1 MLKIIL
7 LGWVGGIALM
17 GINLPLIMQYGK
29 VGRALLLLAFIF
41 YLFKRSVFVSRP
53 FLKAMYSLLC
63 AASLFVVGYQYAEN
77 ALVER
82 LQQREMDSKNLDIIV
97 YINQLSEEKDNKV
110 QQSAQVLNLSK
121 DPVNWLLYL
130 KNDNQSMLK
139 SNQELQLGHYYRL
152 SGKTKPAHSYA
163 TAGAF
168 DQEKWF
174 IQRNIMS
181 GFIVQY
187 IEPLSLDEIYRLG
200 YQQHSREQQS
210 FFNRFQIN
218 IEKLRLTF
226 RHLLENSS
234 LQQKGLILAL
244 LTGDES
250 LLSDETQIQFK
261 QLGIAHL
268 LAISGPHVLIFAIM
282 LSWSCHQV
290 ICRYYPQIYLWKPK
304 QVLMAIPCCFGVL
317 IYTAFVGFEIPALR
331 TLLSVFIFI
340 SFILLKQPLKPF
352 ALLIYSASLLL
363 LMDPFSVLSA
373 GFWLSYGACFILLR
387 IYQTIVQIPDQ
398 HFLSLRSKMIF
409 MTKVLIESQGKIFIA
424 LSPLTLLFFQQ
435 ISWIAPLTNIVAVPI
450 VGGII
455 VPLNI
460 LAACIWFIVKPFG
473 NMLFYFNDILL
484 SILLSC
490 LGLLE
495 KLSLPLQGISL
506 TPLALF
512 AVSLGILILFLPK
525 GILPKTWGML
535 CCLPLIV
542 VNKTNQPIQLHILDV
557 GQGQAIFLQ
566 QPEQN
571 WLIDTGGSY
580 DEKIFSI
587 GQNVVVPFLR
597 QQGVKRLDRVVLS
610 HLDQDHSGAF
620 PFIQQEIPV
629 KQVLS
634 NEQSSTTLKQPFQYC
649 HQGQQWQYP
658 ELDIQILW
666 PKEKDLAFVHSEQN
680 QYSCVVYLHF
690 KGISDYQNFLIMGD
704 AGWEAEYELLKDY
717 PSLKVD
723 VLVLGHHG
731 SKHSSAYD
739 FLATLKP
746 KLAIASA
753 GFDNRYGHP
762 SQEVINRLKA
772 LHIPLKST
780 VEQGTLS
787 FVLENQKMIL
797 HNRRFERLWL
807 RRVP

>member
-1 MLKIIL
+1 MFKIIL

-17 GINLPLIMQYGK
+17 GIDFPLIMQYEK
-29 VGRALLLLAFIF
+29 VGEALLLLAFIF
-41 YLFKRSVFVSRP
+41 YLYKRSVFVSRP

-110 QQSAQVLNLSK
+110 QQNAQVLNLSK

-218 IEKLRLTF
+218 IEKLRLNF
-226 RHLLENSS
+226 RHLLQNSS

-290 ICRYYPQIYLWKPK
+290 ICRYYPQIYLWKLK

-340 SFILLKQPLKPF
+340 SFIVLKQPLKPF
-352 ALLIYSASLLL
+352 ALLVYSASLLL

-398 HFLSLRSKMIF
+398 HFLSLRSKMNF

-460 LAACIWFIVKPFG
+460 LAACTWFIVKPFG

-506 TPLALF
+506 TPLYLLAISF
-512 AVSLGILILFLPK
+512 AIIILFLPK
-525 GILPKTWGML
+525 GILPKTWGIL
-535 CCLPLIV
+535 CCLPLVIV
-542 VNKTNQPIQLHILDV
+542 NNTSQQIQLNILDV

-566 QPEQN
+566 HFEQN

-629 KQVLS
+629 KQ
-634 NEQSSTTLKQPFQYC
+634 
-649 HQGQQWQYP
+649 
-658 ELDIQILW
+658 
-666 PKEKDLAFVHSEQN
+666 
-680 QYSCVVYLHF
+680 
-690 KGISDYQNFLIMGD
+690 
-704 AGWEAEYELLKDY
+704 
-717 PSLKVD
+717 
-723 VLVLGHHG
+723 
-731 SKHSSAYD
+731 
-739 FLATLKP
+739 
-746 KLAIASA
+746 
-753 GFDNRYGHP
+753 
-762 SQEVINRLKA
+762 
-772 LHIPLKST
+772 
-780 VEQGTLS
+780 
-787 FVLENQKMIL
+787 
-797 HNRRFERLWL
+797 
-807 RRVP
+807 

>member
-290 ICRYYPQIYLWKPK
+290 ICRYYPQICLWKPK

-666 PKEKDLAFVHSEQN
+666 PKEKDLAFVHSQQN

>member
-1 MLKIIL
+1 MFKIIL

-17 GINLPLIMQYGK
+17 GIDFPLIMQYEK
-29 VGRALLLLAFIF
+29 VGEALLLLAFIF
-41 YLFKRSVFVSRP
+41 YLYKRSVFVSRP

-110 QQSAQVLNLSK
+110 QQNAQVLNLSK

-218 IEKLRLTF
+218 IEKLRLNV
-226 RHLLENSS
+226 RHLLQNSS

-340 SFILLKQPLKPF
+340 SFIVLKQPLKPF
-352 ALLIYSASLLL
+352 ALLVYSASLLL

-398 HFLSLRSKMIF
+398 HFLSLRSKMNF

-460 LAACIWFIVKPFG
+460 LAACTWFIVKPFG

-506 TPLALF
+506 TPLYLLAISF
-512 AVSLGILILFLPK
+512 AIIILFLPK
-525 GILPKTWGML
+525 GILPKTWGIL
-535 CCLPLIV
+535 CCLPLVIV
-542 VNKTNQPIQLHILDV
+542 NNTSQQIQLNILDV

-566 QPEQN
+566 HFEQN

-666 PKEKDLAFVHSEQN
+666 PKEKDLAFVHSQQN

-704 AGWEAEYELLKDY
+704 AGWEAEYELLEDY

-753 GFDNRYGHP
+753 GFDNPYGHP

-787 FVLENQKMIL
+787 FVLENQKIVL

>member
-7 LGWVGGIALM
+7 LGWIGGIALM

-29 VGRALLLLAFIF
+29 VGKALLLLAFIF

-53 FLKAMYSLLC
+53 FLKVMYSLLC
-63 AASLFVVGYQYAEN
+63 AASLFVVGDQYAEN

-130 KNDNQSMLK
+130 KNDNQRILK

-234 LQQKGLILAL
+234 LHQKGLILAL

-460 LAACIWFIVKPFG
+460 IAACTWFIAKPFG

-666 PKEKDLAFVHSEQN
+666 PKEKDLAFVHSQQN

>member
-29 VGRALLLLAFIF
+29 VGKALLLLAFLF

-110 QQSAQVLNLSK
+110 QQNAQVLNLSK

-130 KNDNQSMLK
+130 KNDNQSILK

-187 IEPLSLDEIYRLG
+187 MEPLSLDQIYRLG

-282 LSWSCHQV
+282 LSWFCHQV

-340 SFILLKQPLKPF
+340 SFIVLKQPLKPF
-352 ALLIYSASLLL
+352 ALLVYSASLLL

-460 LAACIWFIVKPFG
+460 LAACTWFIVKPFG

-620 PFIQQEIPV
+620 PFIQQEIPI

-704 AGWEAEYELLKDY
+704 AGWEAEYELLEDY

-787 FVLENQKMIL
+787 FVLENQKIVL

>member
-63 AASLFVVGYQYAEN
+63 AASLFVVGYRYAEN

-110 QQSAQVLNLSK
+110 QQNAQVLNLSK

-130 KNDNQSMLK
+130 KNDNQSVLK

-181 GFIVQY
+181 GFIVQH
-187 IEPLSLDEIYRLG
+187 IEPLSRDEIYRLG

-218 IEKLRLTF
+218 IEKLRLNF
-226 RHLLENSS
+226 RHLLQNSS
-234 LQQKGLILAL
+234 LHQKGLILAL

-666 PKEKDLAFVHSEQN
+666 PKEKDLAFVHSQQN

-704 AGWEAEYELLKDY
+704 AGWEAEYELLEDY

-787 FVLENQKMIL
+787 FVLENQKIVL

>member
-1 MLKIIL
+1 MFKIIL
-7 LGWVGGIALM
+7 LGWIGGIALM
-17 GINLPLIMQYGK
+17 GIDFPLIMQYEK
-29 VGRALLLLAFIF
+29 VGEALLLLAFIF
-41 YLFKRSVFVSRP
+41 YLYKRPMFVDRP
-53 FLKAMYSLLC
+53 FLKAVFCLLC
-63 AASLFVVGYQYAEN
+63 TTSLFMVGYYYAEK
-77 ALVER
+77 ALIER
-82 LQQREMDSKNLDIIV
+82 LEQRETDTRNLDIIV
-97 YINQLSEEKDNKV
+97 YINRLSEEKDNKV
-110 QQSAQVLNLSK
+110 QQTAQVLNLSK
-121 DPVNWLLYL
+121 EPVNWLLYL
-130 KNDNQSMLK
+130 KSNNQNLLK
-139 SNQELQLGHYYRL
+139 NNQNLELGHYYRI
-152 SGKTKPAHSYA
+152 SGKTRPAHSYA
-163 TAGAF
+163 TPGAF

-181 GFIVQY
+181 GFNVRY

-200 YQQHSREQQS
+200 YQQHLKEQQS
-210 FFNRFQIN
+210 FSNSFRLN
-218 IEKLRLTF
+218 IEKIRLTF
-226 RHLLENSS
+226 RQILNSS
-234 LQQKGLILAL
+234 SIQQKGLILAL

-250 LLSDETQIQFK
+250 LLSDETQLQFK
-261 QLGIAHL
+261 QLGISHL

-282 LSWSCHQV
+282 LSWACHQF
-290 ICRYYPQIYLWKPK
+290 ISRYYPQIYLWKPK
-304 QVLMAIPCCFGVL
+304 QVLMAVPCCLGVL

-331 TLLSVFIFI
+331 TLLSALIFI
-340 SFILLKQPLKPF
+340 GFLLLKQPIKPF
-352 ALLIYSASLLL
+352 TLLVYSASLLL

-387 IYQTIVQIPDQ
+387 IYQTIAQLPEQ
-398 HFLSLRSKMIF
+398 HFLSLNSKMIF
-409 MTKVLIESQGKIFIA
+409 MSKVLIESQGKIFIA

-435 ISWIAPLTNIVAVPI
+435 ISWVAPLTNIIAVPI
-450 VGGII
+450 VGSVI

-460 LAACIWFIVKPFG
+460 IAACAWFVVKPFG
-473 NMLFYFNDILL
+473 NMLFHFNDMLL

-506 TPLALF
+506 TPL
-512 AVSLGILILFLPK
+512 SLLAISCAIIILFLPK
-525 GILPKTWGML
+525 GILPKTWGIL
-535 CCLPLIV
+535 CCLPLVIM
-542 VNKTNQPIQLHILDV
+542 NKTSQQIQLNILDV

-566 QPEQN
+566 HSEQN

-597 QQGVKRLDRVVLS
+597 QQGVRQLDHVVLS

-620 PFIQQEIPV
+620 PIVEQEIPV
-629 KQVLS
+629 KQLIS
-634 NEQSSTTLKQPFQYC
+634 NEQLPNYLKQPFQYC
-649 HQGQQWQYP
+649 HQGQQWHYP

-666 PKEKDLAFVHSEQN
+666 PKEKDLAFVASNQN
-680 QYSCVVYLHF
+680 QYSCVVYLQF
-690 KGISDYQNFLIMGD
+690 KKVGGYQNFLIMGD

-717 PSLKVD
+717 PNLKID

-739 FLATLKP
+739 FLAILKP

-762 SQEVINRLKA
+762 SQQVIARLKA

-787 FVLENQKMIL
+787 FVLENHKIVL
-797 HNRRFERLWL
+797 HDRRLDRLWL
-807 RRVP
+807 SRGF

>member
-63 AASLFVVGYQYAEN
+63 AANLFVVGYQYAEN

-174 IQRNIMS
+174 IQRNMMS

-244 LTGDES
+244 LSGDES

-261 QLGIAHL
+261 HLGIAHL
-268 LAISGPHVLIFAIM
+268 LAISGPHVLIFAMM
-282 LSWSCHQV
+282 LSWVCHQL

-409 MTKVLIESQGKIFIA
+409 MTKMLIESQGKIFIA

-484 SILLSC
+484 NILLNC

-535 CCLPLIV
+535 CCIPLIV

-597 QQGVKRLDRVVLS
+597 QQGVKRLDRVVLT

-620 PFIQQEIPV
+620 PFIQQEIPI
-629 KQVLS
+629 KQLLS

-666 PKEKDLAFVHSEQN
+666 PKEKDLAFVHSQQN

-797 HNRRFERLWL
+797 HNRSFERLWL

>member
-7 LGWVGGIALM
+7 LGWIGGIALM
-17 GINLPLIMQYGK
+17 GIHLPLIMRYGEVAK
-29 VGRALLLLAFIF
+29 VLLLLAFIF
-41 YLFKRSVFVSRP
+41 YLFRRSVFVGRP
-53 FLKAMYSLLC
+53 LLKVIYCLLC
-63 AASLFVVGYQYAEN
+63 TTSLFVVGYQYAEN

-82 LQQREMDSKNLDIIV
+82 LQQRETDPKNVDIIV
-97 YINQLSEEKDNKV
+97 YIKKLSEEKDNKV
-110 QQSAQVLNLSK
+110 QQTAQVLNLSK
-121 DPVNWLLYL
+121 EPVNWLLYL
-130 KNDNQSMLK
+130 KNDNQRILK

-234 LQQKGLILAL
+234 LHQKGLILAL

-387 IYQTIVQIPDQ
+387 IYQTIVQIPEQ

-460 LAACIWFIVKPFG
+460 IAACTWFIAKPFG

-535 CCLPLIV
+535 CCIPLIV
-542 VNKTNQPIQLHILDV
+542 MNKTNQPIQLHILDV

-587 GQNVVVPFLR
+587 SQNVVVPFLR

-634 NEQSSTTLKQPFQYC
+634 NEQSSTILKQPFQYC

-666 PKEKDLAFVHSEQN
+666 PKEKDLAFVHFQQN

>member
-7 LGWVGGIALM
+7 LGWVVGIALM

-29 VGRALLLLAFIF
+29 VGKALLLLAFIF

-110 QQSAQVLNLSK
+110 QQNAQVLNLSK

-130 KNDNQSMLK
+130 KNDNQSVLK

-181 GFIVQY
+181 GFIVQH
-187 IEPLSLDEIYRLG
+187 IEPLSRDEIYRLG

-218 IEKLRLTF
+218 IEKLRLNF
-226 RHLLENSS
+226 RHLLQNSS

-282 LSWSCHQV
+282 LSWFCHQV

-340 SFILLKQPLKPF
+340 SFIVLKQPLKPF
-352 ALLIYSASLLL
+352 ALLVYSASLLL

-460 LAACIWFIVKPFG
+460 LAACTWFIVKPFG

-620 PFIQQEIPV
+620 PFIQQEIPI

-666 PKEKDLAFVHSEQN
+666 PKEKDLAFVHSQQN

-704 AGWEAEYELLKDY
+704 AGWEAEYELLEDY

-787 FVLENQKMIL
+787 FVLENQKIVL

>member
-666 PKEKDLAFVHSEQN
+666 PKEKDLAFVHSQQN

-787 FVLENQKMIL
+787 FVLENQKIVL

>member
-218 IEKLRLTF
+218 IEKLRLNF

-460 LAACIWFIVKPFG
+460 IAACIWFIVKPFG

-620 PFIQQEIPV
+620 PFIQQEIPI

-666 PKEKDLAFVHSEQN
+666 PKEKDLAFVHSQQN

-704 AGWEAEYELLKDY
+704 AGWEAEYELLEDY

-787 FVLENQKMIL
+787 FVLENQKIVL

>member
-7 LGWVGGIALM
+7 LGWIGGIALM

-29 VGRALLLLAFIF
+29 VGKALLLLAFIF

-53 FLKAMYSLLC
+53 FLKVMYSLLC

-130 KNDNQSMLK
+130 KNDNQRILK

-234 LQQKGLILAL
+234 LHQKGLILAL

-666 PKEKDLAFVHSEQN
+666 PKEKDLAFVHSQQN

>member
-29 VGRALLLLAFIF
+29 VGKALLLLAFLF

-110 QQSAQVLNLSK
+110 QQNAQVLNLSK

-130 KNDNQSMLK
+130 KNDNQSILK

-187 IEPLSLDEIYRLG
+187 IEPLSLDQIYRLG

-282 LSWSCHQV
+282 LSWFCHQV

-340 SFILLKQPLKPF
+340 SFIVLKQPLKPF
-352 ALLIYSASLLL
+352 ALLVYSASLLL

-455 VPLNI
+455 DPLNI
-460 LAACIWFIVKPFG
+460 LAACTWFIAKPFG

-620 PFIQQEIPV
+620 PFIQQEIPI

-704 AGWEAEYELLKDY
+704 AGWEAEYELLEDY

-787 FVLENQKMIL
+787 FVLENQKIVL

>member
-7 LGWVGGIALM
+7 LGWVVGIALM

-29 VGRALLLLAFIF
+29 VGKALLLLAFLF

-63 AASLFVVGYQYAEN
+63 AASFFVVGYQYAEN

-130 KNDNQSMLK
+130 KNDNQSVLK

-200 YQQHSREQQS
+200 YQQHLREQQS

-250 LLSDETQIQFK
+250 LLSDETQMQFK

-268 LAISGPHVLIFAIM
+268 LAISGPHVLIFAMM

-387 IYQTIVQIPDQ
+387 IYQTIVQISDQ

-460 LAACIWFIVKPFG
+460 IAACTWFIVKPFG

-620 PFIQQEIPV
+620 PFIQQEIPI

-666 PKEKDLAFVHSEQN
+666 PKEKDLAFVHSQQN

-690 KGISDYQNFLIMGD
+690 KGISGYQNFLIMGD

>member
-1 MLKIIL
+1 MFKIIL

-17 GINLPLIMQYGK
+17 GIDFPLIMQYEK
-29 VGRALLLLAFIF
+29 VGEALLLLAFIF
-41 YLFKRSVFVSRP
+41 YLYKRSVFVSRP

-110 QQSAQVLNLSK
+110 QQNAQVLNLSK

-218 IEKLRLTF
+218 IEKLRLNF
-226 RHLLENSS
+226 RHLLQNSS

-340 SFILLKQPLKPF
+340 SFIVLKQPLKPF
-352 ALLIYSASLLL
+352 ALLVYSASLLL

-398 HFLSLRSKMIF
+398 HFLSLRSKMNF

-460 LAACIWFIVKPFG
+460 LAACTWFIVKPFG

-495 KLSLPLQGISL
+495 KLFLPLQGISL
-506 TPLALF
+506 TPLYLLAISF
-512 AVSLGILILFLPK
+512 AIIILFLPK
-525 GILPKTWGML
+525 GILPKTWGIL
-535 CCLPLIV
+535 CCLPLVIV
-542 VNKTNQPIQLHILDV
+542 NNTSQQIQLNILDV

-566 QPEQN
+566 HFEQN

-666 PKEKDLAFVHSEQN
+666 PKEKDLAFVHSQQN

-704 AGWEAEYELLKDY
+704 AGWEAEYELLEDY

-753 GFDNRYGHP
+753 GFDNPYGHP

-787 FVLENQKMIL
+787 FVLENQKIVL

>member
-29 VGRALLLLAFIF
+29 VGKALLLLAFIF

-460 LAACIWFIVKPFG
+460 LAACTWFIVKPFG

-620 PFIQQEIPV
+620 PFIQQEIPI

-704 AGWEAEYELLKDY
+704 AGWEAEYELLEDY

-787 FVLENQKMIL
+787 FVLENQKIVL

>member
-29 VGRALLLLAFIF
+29 VGKALLLLAFLF

-63 AASLFVVGYQYAEN
+63 AASFFVVGYQYAEN

-82 LQQREMDSKNLDIIV
+82 LQQREIDSKNLDIIV

-130 KNDNQSMLK
+130 KNDNQSVLK

-163 TAGAF
+163 TPGAF

-174 IQRNIMS
+174 IQRNMMS
-181 GFIVQY
+181 GFIVQH
-187 IEPLSLDEIYRLG
+187 IEPLSRDEIYRLG

-282 LSWSCHQV
+282 LSWFCHQV

-340 SFILLKQPLKPF
+340 SFIVLKQPLKPF
-352 ALLIYSASLLL
+352 ALFVYSASLLL

-450 VGGII
+450 VGGVI

-484 SILLSC
+484 NILLSC

-620 PFIQQEIPV
+620 PFIQQEIPI

-666 PKEKDLAFVHSEQN
+666 PKEKDLAFVHSQQN

-690 KGISDYQNFLIMGD
+690 KGISGYQNFLIMGD

-780 VEQGTLS
+780 VELGELS
-787 FVLENQKMIL
+787 FVLENQKMVL

>member
-29 VGRALLLLAFIF
+29 VGKALLLLAFLF

-110 QQSAQVLNLSK
+110 QQNAQVLNLSK

-130 KNDNQSMLK
+130 KNDNQSILK

-187 IEPLSLDEIYRLG
+187 IEPLSLDQIYRLG

-282 LSWSCHQV
+282 LSWFCHQV

-340 SFILLKQPLKPF
+340 SFIVLKQPLKPF
-352 ALLIYSASLLL
+352 ALLVYSASLLL

-460 LAACIWFIVKPFG
+460 LAACTWFIVKPFG

-620 PFIQQEIPV
+620 PFIQQEIPI

-690 KGISDYQNFLIMGD
+690 KVISDYQNFLIMGD
-704 AGWEAEYELLKDY
+704 AGWEAEYELLEDY

-787 FVLENQKMIL
+787 FVLENQKIVL

>member
-29 VGRALLLLAFIF
+29 VGKALLLLAFIF

-110 QQSAQVLNLSK
+110 QQNAQVLNLSK

-130 KNDNQSMLK
+130 KNDNQSVLK
-139 SNQELQLGHYYRL
+139 SNQKLQLGHYYRL

-181 GFIVQY
+181 GFIVQH
-187 IEPLSLDEIYRLG
+187 IEPLSRDEIYRLG

-218 IEKLRLTF
+218 IEKLRLNF
-226 RHLLENSS
+226 RHLLQNSS
-234 LQQKGLILAL
+234 LHQKGLILAL

-282 LSWSCHQV
+282 LSWFCHQV

-340 SFILLKQPLKPF
+340 SFIVLKQPLKPF
-352 ALLIYSASLLL
+352 ALLVYSASLLL

-460 LAACIWFIVKPFG
+460 LAACTWFIVKPFG

-484 SILLSC
+484 NILLSC

-512 AVSLGILILFLPK
+512 AVSLGILILFLSK

-620 PFIQQEIPV
+620 PVIQQEFPI

>member
-666 PKEKDLAFVHSEQN
+666 PKEKDLAFVHSQQN

-704 AGWEAEYELLKDY
+704 AGWEAEYELLEDY

-787 FVLENQKMIL
+787 FVLENQKIVL

>member
-7 LGWVGGIALM
+7 LGWVVGIALM

-29 VGRALLLLAFIF
+29 VGKALLLLAFIF

-110 QQSAQVLNLSK
+110 QQNAQVLNLSK

-130 KNDNQSMLK
+130 KNDNQSVLK

-181 GFIVQY
+181 GFIVQH
-187 IEPLSLDEIYRLG
+187 IEPLSRDEIYRLG

-210 FFNRFQIN
+210 FFNKFQIN
-218 IEKLRLTF
+218 IEKLRLNF
-226 RHLLENSS
+226 RHLLQNSS
-234 LQQKGLILAL
+234 LHQKGLILAL

-268 LAISGPHVLIFAIM
+268 LAISGPHVLIFAMM
-282 LSWSCHQV
+282 LSWVCHQL

-340 SFILLKQPLKPF
+340 SFIVLKQPLKPF
-352 ALLIYSASLLL
+352 ALLVYSASLLL

-460 LAACIWFIVKPFG
+460 LAACTWFIVKPFG

-484 SILLSC
+484 NILLSC

-620 PFIQQEIPV
+620 PFIQQEIPI

-666 PKEKDLAFVHSEQN
+666 PKEKDLAFVHSQQN

-704 AGWEAEYELLKDY
+704 AGWEAEYELLEDY

-787 FVLENQKMIL
+787 FVLENQKIVL

>member
-7 LGWVGGIALM
+7 LGWVVGIALM

-29 VGRALLLLAFIF
+29 VGKALLLLAFIF

-63 AASLFVVGYQYAEN
+63 AAGLFVVGYQYAEN

-110 QQSAQVLNLSK
+110 QQNAQVLNLSK

-130 KNDNQSMLK
+130 KNDNQSVLK

-181 GFIVQY
+181 GFIVQH
-187 IEPLSLDEIYRLG
+187 IEPLSRDEIYRLG

-218 IEKLRLTF
+218 IEKLRLNF
-226 RHLLENSS
+226 RHLLQNSS
-234 LQQKGLILAL
+234 LHQKGLILAL

-268 LAISGPHVLIFAIM
+268 LAISGPHVLIFAMM
-282 LSWSCHQV
+282 LSWFCHQV

-352 ALLIYSASLLL
+352 ALLLYSASLLL

-435 ISWIAPLTNIVAVPI
+435 ISWVAPLTNIVAVPI

-460 LAACIWFIVKPFG
+460 LAACTWFIAKPFG

-495 KLSLPLQGISL
+495 KLSLPLQSISL

-566 QPEQN
+566 HSEQN

-597 QQGVKRLDRVVLS
+597 QQGVRQLDHVVLS

-620 PFIQQEIPV
+620 PIIEQEIPV
-629 KQVLS
+629 TQLIS
-634 NEQSSTTLKQPFQYC
+634 NEQLPNYLKQPFQYC
-649 HQGQQWQYP
+649 HQGQQWHYP

-666 PKEKDLAFVHSEQN
+666 PKEKDLVFVASNQN
-680 QYSCVVYLHF
+680 QYSCVVYLQF
-690 KGISDYQNFLIMGD
+690 KKVAGYQNFLIMGD

-717 PSLKVD
+717 PNLKID

-762 SQEVINRLKA
+762 SQQVIARLKA

-787 FVLENQKMIL
+787 FVLENHKIVL
-797 HNRRFERLWL
+797 HDRRLDRLWL
-807 RRVP
+807 SRGF

>member
-29 VGRALLLLAFIF
+29 VGKALLLLAFIF

-82 LQQREMDSKNLDIIV
+82 LQQREMDSKNLDVIV

-226 RHLLENSS
+226 RHLLHNSS
-234 LQQKGLILAL
+234 LQQKGLLLAL

-250 LLSDETQIQFK
+250 LLSDETQLQFK
-261 QLGIAHL
+261 HLGIAHL

-282 LSWSCHQV
+282 LSWFCHQV

-340 SFILLKQPLKPF
+340 SFIVLKQPLKPF
-352 ALLIYSASLLL
+352 ALLVYSASLLL

-450 VGGII
+450 VGGVI

-460 LAACIWFIVKPFG
+460 IAACTWFIVKPFG

-484 SILLSC
+484 NILLSC

-542 VNKTNQPIQLHILDV
+542 VNNTNQPIQLHILDV

-620 PFIQQEIPV
+620 PVIQQEFPI

>member
-110 QQSAQVLNLSK
+110 QQNAQVLNLSK

-187 IEPLSLDEIYRLG
+187 IEPLSLDEIYRFG

-290 ICRYYPQIYLWKPK
+290 IYRYYPQIYLWKPK

-352 ALLIYSASLLL
+352 ALLVYSASLLL

-460 LAACIWFIVKPFG
+460 LAACTWFIVKPFG

-484 SILLSC
+484 NILLSC

-620 PFIQQEIPV
+620 PFIQQEIPI

-666 PKEKDLAFVHSEQN
+666 PKEKDLAFVHSQQN

-704 AGWEAEYELLKDY
+704 AGWEAEYELLEDY

-787 FVLENQKMIL
+787 FVLENQKIVL

>member
-82 LQQREMDSKNLDIIV
+82 LQQREIDSKNLDIIV

-620 PFIQQEIPV
+620 PVIQQEFPI

-634 NEQSSTTLKQPFQYC
+634 NEQSSTTLKQSFQYC

-762 SQEVINRLKA
+762 SQEVIKRLKA